1 MSTTPNPG
9 LSRRS
14 SVAESVAE
22 SSDEDD
28 EQPEEA
34 AAGSEGG
41 ATRQYLEGKARSPR
55 RMMDETQFLEAKA
68 NLDLLRG
75 EFDLSSLDRSSA
87 AAPRLTARPTPRVSR
102 EVVTLA

>member
-14 SVAESVAE
+14 SVAESVPE

-34 AAGSEGG
+34 AAGSEGD
-41 ATRQYLEGKARSPR
+41 ATRQYLEGKAHSPR

-75 EFDLSSLDRSSA
+75 DLSSLDRSSA